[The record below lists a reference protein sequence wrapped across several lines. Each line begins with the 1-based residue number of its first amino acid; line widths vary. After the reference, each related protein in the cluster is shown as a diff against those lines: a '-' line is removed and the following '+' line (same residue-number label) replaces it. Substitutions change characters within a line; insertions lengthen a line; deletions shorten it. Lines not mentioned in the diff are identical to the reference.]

1 MGNIDIPVN
10 ADIQA
15 MFDIPPCMDLRLPH
29 PSPMQITLPTG
40 SVIKAISDISKGVP
54 TDCSASFSLLLQLT
68 PILANLECL
77 LRILKLLGALI
88 KVIKGLP
95 FPPIKAIK
103 DFVAAA
109 GELAPCL
116 AIPFNVPGLLQMIH
130 DILCLILKMLKCLI
144 GGLTTV
150 VKTMKGL
157 GLQLKIA
164 EKDNNQ
170 DLMQSLQCAQE
181 NAATSAE
188 HLTASLEPLKAIL
201 ALVTPIMDLAGMPA
215 FKLPEIGSSTDVE
228 ALEKTLATL
237 KDGANT
243 LDTIVSALPGGA
255 CA

>member
-10 ADIQA
+10 ADVQA
-15 MFDIPPCMDLRLPH
+15 MFDIPPCADLRLPQ
-29 PSPMQITLPTG
+29 PAPMQITLPTG
-40 SVIKAISDISKGVP
+40 SVIKAVNDISKGIP
-54 TDCSASFSLLLQLT
+54 TDCAVSFSLLLQLG
-68 PILANLECL
+68 PILANMECL

-95 FPPIKAIK
+95 FPPVKAIN

-130 DILCLILKMLKCLI
+130 DILCLILKMLKCLV

-164 EKDNNQ
+164 EKDNNTE
-170 DLMQSLQCAQE
+170 LMQSIQCAQE
-181 NAATSAE
+181 NAATSAQ

-201 ALVTPIMDLAGMPA
+201 DLVTPIMDLAGMSP
-215 FKLPEIGSSTDVE
+215 FKLPEIGSASDVE
-228 ALEKTLATL
+228 SLEKVVAALQ
-237 KDGANT
+237 DGVNT